1 MRANDGPDPY
11 HLHATGVAGNRV
23 LAPVPSGTP
32 PGGSAGARCLFAA
45 ARCHSSA
52 GAYLARETP
61 FEIMLLSML
70 VEQQKQLVALTRKV
84 ADLETRLPADPPARV
99 AS

>member
-1 MRANDGPDPY
+1 MGRTLTTFTQLVRQEIESLRRYRRALRQEDQQALD
-11 HLHATGVAGNRV
+11 A
-23 LAPVPSGTP
+23 
-32 PGGSAGARCLFAA
+32 LFAA

-70 VEQQKQLVALTRKV
+70 VDVFSRRLRKGLRI
-84 ADLETRLPADPPARV
+84 DTMPTRLSAAPVEPR
-99 AS
+99 

>member
-1 MRANDGPDPY
+1 MGRTLTTFTQLVWQEIESLHGYRRALRQEDQQALD
-11 HLHATGVAGNRV
+11 A
-23 LAPVPSGTP
+23 
-32 PGGSAGARCLFAA
+32 LFAA

>member
-1 MRANDGPDPY
+1 MGRTLTTFTQLVWQEIESLRRYRRALRQEDQQALD
-11 HLHATGVAGNRV
+11 A
-23 LAPVPSGTP
+23 
-32 PGGSAGARCLFAA
+32 LFAA
-45 ARCHSSA
+45 ARRHSSA

-84 ADLETRLPADPPARV
+84 ADLETRVPADPPARV